1 VPRTDFWDM
10 PMNTFAIETIMLLP
24 YVYWLKMMKAHQ
36 EYFEDLI
43 YA

>member
-1 VPRTDFWDM
+1 
-10 PMNTFAIETIMLLP
+10 MNAFAIETIMLLP
-24 YVYWLKMMKAHQ
+24 HVYWLKLLQAHQ